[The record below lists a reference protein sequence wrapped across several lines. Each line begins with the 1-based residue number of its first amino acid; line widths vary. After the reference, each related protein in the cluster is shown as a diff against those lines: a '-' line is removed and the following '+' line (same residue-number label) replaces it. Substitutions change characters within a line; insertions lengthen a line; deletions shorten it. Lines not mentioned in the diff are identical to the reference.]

1 MFFFEKV
8 LDVRNCYQLFYINYI
23 DYVLTF
29 KKLGSMPFK
38 EKLRQ
43 QVALFHKSNAYHQL

>member
-23 DYVLTF
+23 DYVLYK
-29 KKLGSMPFK
+29 KKLGSMS
-38 EKLRQ
+38 LRE
-43 QVALFHKSNAYHQL
+43 VMATGGTVS